1 MKKNLFLLGLA
12 VAAMTSCTNDEV
24 LDVQQPV
31 QKAIGF
37 ESFVNKTSRAVTE
50 TTTPSETKDNDG
62 NVTAIGGL
70 KKFYAYGYYQS
81 TPATSVFD
89 GIAVTRNIFP
99 STQSEKAT
107 AYWNYDL
114 DGVNGNEDLAYWTSN
129 IYQFGAY
136 ANGIDTNPLTFT
148 GDDEITFGAEG
159 NTVNLTIPQ
168 YVVSDQNDLVAAITT
183 VDNSRLSNGKV
194 DMDFKHLLTKIKFS
208 VKNND
213 TKYKMRI
220 TSALV
225 VKNVYKQGKCVV
237 SKDPNVDKT
246 NITTVW
252 TPTDNVDE
260 VDYSTL
266 FTANKND
273 DSDDKVN
280 NMLDLAGNSTGVSL
294 ESGFI
299 QIGKYVESDELFVMP
314 QDLADIQIQITASF
328 YDGNSQEVSNK
339 TFTLP
344 VTGTIVEET
353 PASGETPA
361 GTKQVWAANT
371 YYNYIISL
379 PTSATPI
386 EFGNVTVGDWTTGTP
401 IELNPTGSVGQ

>member
-37 ESFVNKTSRAVTE
+37 ESFVNKTSRAVTP
-50 TTTPSETKDNDG
+50 TTTPSETKDDEG

-70 KKFYAYGYYQS
+70 EKFYAYGYYQS

-89 GIAVTRNIFP
+89 GIAVTRYILA

-114 DGVNGNEDLAYWTSN
+114 DGANGNENLAYWTSN

-136 ANGIDTNPLTFT
+136 ANGNDTNPLTFT
-148 GDDEITFGAEG
+148 EGNKITFEEGG
-159 NTVNLTIPQ
+159 NTVNLTIPE
-168 YVVSDQNDLVAAITT
+168 YNVSDQNDLVAAITT
-183 VDNSRLSNGKV
+183 VDNSSLSNDKV
-194 DMDFKHLLTKIKFS
+194 NMDFKHLLTKIKFS

-225 VKNVYKQGKCVV
+225 IKNVYNQGKCVV
-237 SKDPNVDKT
+237 SKNPNLAIRD
-246 NITTVW
+246 ITTVW
-252 TPTDNVDE
+252 TPAVVDA
-260 VDYSTL
+260 VNYSPL

-273 DSDDKVN
+273 DSNKKVN
-280 NMLDLAGNSTGVSL
+280 SMLDLAGNSTGVSL
-294 ESGFI
+294 ESSFI
-299 QIGKYVESDELFVMP
+299 QIGEYVESDELFVMP
-314 QDLADIQIQITASF
+314 QDLAGIQIQITASF

-344 VTGTIVEET
+344 VTGTIVEVT

-361 GTKQVWAANT
+361 VTKQVWAANT

-386 EFGNVTVGDWTTGTP
+386 EFGNVTVGDWTTGKP
-401 IELNPTGSVGQ
+401 IELNPNGSVGQ